1 MSSERVL
8 LSKAAIGGTEEGSIA
23 SLTSHFTG
31 QRAKVNTLDTR
42 MEEFIEQEM
51 AKRKALLAESTR
63 ESGTSKTQEEVA
75 RAKAELEAAEKEE
88 AAERERANKLLEVK
102 SHDLPAGVSS
112 GSAPQAKAQA
122 TQHASGPKNPNV
134 IDLSN
139 ASLRA
144 TSSTSSSAAPA
155 NDAPAKKWHKEGG
168 GGGGSGI
175 LEVDLPVEEQLRMY
189 EATRLAAIEAL
200 KAQKKRRHN
209 NNDRDD
215 FVEYEAGEQ
224 RPSMVAGNVAADFS
238 KRTSSFSS
246 LGNRCLLY
254 LGSHFTHV
262 WSMCAHF

>member
-8 LSKAAIGGTEEGSIA
+8 LSKAAIGGAEEGSIA

-51 AKRKALLAESTR
+51 AKRKALLADSTR
-63 ESGTSKTQEEVA
+63 ESGSSKTQEELA

-112 GSAPQAKAQA
+112 GSATQSQSHS
-122 TQHASGPKNPNV
+122 TQHVATGPKASNV

-144 TSSTSSSAAPA
+144 TSSSSASAAPP
-155 NDAPAKKWHKEGG
+155 NDAPVKKWHKEG

-200 KAQKKRRHN
+200 KAQKKRRN
-209 NNDRDD
+209 NKADRDD

-224 RPSMVAGNVAADFS
+224 RPSMIAGNVAADFS
-238 KRTSSFSS
+238 KRTFSS
-246 LGNRCLLY
+246 I
-254 LGSHFTHV
+254 SFTI
-262 WSMCAHF
+262 CTI